1 MHETI
6 VSCIFMSFRAD
17 AQAQLGREKAIEKF
31 ITRHL
36 GAERGLSEEK
46 LNSLIDQYGPVV
58 SAYPHWHPIVSSSP
72 DMKAERP
79 PFPVTMPGHDAG
91 YEGLDHTI
99 YLRDGF
105 ITCPYGDED
114 RIYKSVEALDD
125 SHIASIRAERIDFPL
140 YMPNAT
146 PVLVKCEWH
155 RPMEADGTIPKSIA
169 VPLLLEMEVP
179 NWRTA
184 KVAETWE
191 TMRPYILG
199 SPRGA
204 RSSLF
209 VNQETGQVLKDV
221 WNTLIYTGMF
231 GRIYVG

>member
-1 MHETI
+1 
-6 VSCIFMSFRAD
+6 MSFRAD
-17 AQAQLGREKAIEKF
+17 TQAQLGREKAIEKL
-31 ITRHL
+31 ISRHV
-36 GAERGLSEEK
+36 GGDKARSEER
-46 LNSLIDQYGPVV
+46 LNDLVDRYGPVV
-58 SAYPHWHPIVSSSP
+58 SAYPHWHPIVASSS
-72 DMKAERP
+72 KNRNERP
-79 PFPVTMPGHDAG
+79 AFPITVPGHDAG

-105 ITCPYGDED
+105 ITCPYGGEE
-114 RIYKSVEALDD
+114 RIIESVEALDD
-125 SHIASIRAERIDFPL
+125 SHVASIRAERIDFPL

-155 RPMEADGTIPKSIA
+155 CVMEADGTIPKSVA

-179 NWRTA
+179 HWRTS

-199 SPRGA
+199 EPRGA

-231 GRIYVG
+231 GPIYVG